1 MDTGSARVESTSQG
15 WRLPPESKELAEAR
29 KACKVLVRRISETEK
44 RLEEAEERRKEL
56 IAKLADPSIGVEE
69 QERLRDEARDAAARK
84 LVAGE
89 ELGALKN
96 QLASARNFVKQAL
109 ENGRAAELLEASEEA
124 RRLAVLA
131 AIEAFAQVLP
141 PFYRM
146 YADAQGAEAELR
158 AEVYNC
164 DRGRPREHRLAFAKS
179 VLQKAVSVINGEKSP
194 LEAWAEL
201 YE

>member
-1 MDTGSARVESTSQG
+1 MDTGSAGVESTSRG

-29 KACKVLVRRISETEK
+29 KASKVLVRRIGETEK

-56 IAKLADPSIGVEE
+56 IAKLADPSIGVQE

-96 QLASARNFVKQAL
+96 QLVGARNFVKQAL

-131 AIEAFAQVLP
+131 TIEAFAQVLP
-141 PFYRM
+141 SFYRM
-146 YADAQGAEAELR
+146 YSQAQGAEAELR

-164 DRGRPREHRLAFAKS
+164 ERTRPREDRLSFAKT
-179 VLQKAVSVINGEKSP
+179 VLAKAVNIVSGESSP
-194 LEAWAEL
+194 LKSWADL